1 MDRVGEQVRRR
12 HEARH
17 RTVGDRA
24 DEDLQ
29 VAAMR
34 ASDPRQ
40 KGDEVSSLGR
50 RVPDHRRGRLG
61 CRSPGAKQSVGENLR
76 VVSHGLL
83 RQRDAVGRASVDVNP
98 PRLRGDARVRGS
110 YLRIPPASVR
120 RLVRQEVRTAPH
132 GEDQDCGHGNA
143 SKMRAALHQ
152 KVPRSPA
159 AERSSHGSIATSL
172 ERSCALLVEALFWFD
187 GVAMNPTIAAAAP
200 TMVTAAPD
208 MATTRQRS

>member
-110 YLRIPPASVR
+110 YLRIPPPASEGSSARKYERHPMAKTKTAVTATRARCVRLFIRKFRGALPPRGRAMVRSPHHSSVR
-120 RLVRQEVRTAPH
+120 A
-132 GEDQDCGHGNA
+132 
-143 SKMRAALHQ
+143 
-152 KVPRSPA
+152 RSWSR
-159 AERSSHGSIATSL
+159 RSSGSTGS
-172 ERSCALLVEALFWFD
+172 
-187 GVAMNPTIAAAAP
+187 P
-200 TMVTAAPD
+200 
-208 MATTRQRS
+208 